1 MMARKRKTM
10 HLPGSYL
17 REIVEHAREGSPN
30 EICGLIAGKMG
41 HPVKLYRTTNNDPN
55 PRVRFN
61 VEPIELL
68 EALREMEDNGWDL
81 LSIYHSH
88 PMSEAYPSATDIGLC
103 HYSNA
108 IYVIVSL
115 VGHVPEVR
123 AFTINKKKVTELDLV
138 IVEESGQPIQAA

>member
-1 MMARKRKTM
+1 MAPKRKTM
-10 HLPGSYL
+10 YLPGGYL

-30 EICGLIAGKMG
+30 EICGLIAGVNG
-41 HPVKLYRTTNNDPN
+41 RPVKLYRTTNNDPN

-61 VEPIELL
+61 VEPMELL

-88 PMSEAYPSATDIGLC
+88 PMSEAYPSATDIALC

-108 IYVIVSL
+108 VYIIVSL
-115 VGHVPEVR
+115 MGQVPEVR
-123 AFTINKKKVTELDLV
+123 AFNIKGKKVTELDLV
-138 IVEESGQPIQAA
+138 IEEEAGQRIQAA